1 MWGKDN
7 KIGDGNK
14 TEARLLSVQAL
25 GHANVPRIGKCAKP
39 SLCIITH
46 MNSAGI
52 VRRLESEGW
61 RKVHQTGSHIKFKH
75 PEKPGAVTVPHPKKD
90 LPIGTLR
97 SIYRQAGWQWR

>member
-1 MWGKDN
+1 M
-7 KIGDGNK
+7 
-14 TEARLLSVQAL
+14 
-25 GHANVPRIGKCAKP
+25 
-39 SLCIITH
+39 CIITH
-46 MNSAGI
+46 MNSAEI

-61 RKVHQTGSHIKFKH
+61 RKAHQAGSHCKFKH